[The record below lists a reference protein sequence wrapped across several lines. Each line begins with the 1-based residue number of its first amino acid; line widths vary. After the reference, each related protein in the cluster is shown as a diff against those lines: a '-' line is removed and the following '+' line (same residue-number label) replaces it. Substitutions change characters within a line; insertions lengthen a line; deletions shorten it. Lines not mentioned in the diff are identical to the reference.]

1 MVSKTRT
8 MRAIK
13 EKIKGI
19 LMEEELL
26 CDMFNGLV
34 DMGEMDDKSLSELR
48 KRTEN
53 PTLYQDKIITL
64 SKEEIMKNPYLE
76 NITVPYE
83 SSNNLRY
90 TQRRL
95 RPRTVTVY
103 DKKKRDV
110 NTLRQINSYFICDER
125 LRFPGIIEG
134 DNLSC
139 WMTVE
144 PIEINTFKDFIDEA
158 TGDVLLIGCGLG
170 YVAYMLSRKEDVK
183 SITVVDNNED
193 VLELFNTHILPQ
205 FENKDKIRTI
215 KSDGIKYLKDNDL
228 RTFDHINVDI
238 WYDTCDMIHPYLKC
252 LEIENT
258 NSTVK
263 FSYWLEDE
271 LKEGLQ
277 KSILC
282 AISEFPTEELLINKI
297 GEDIVR
303 QTSIRTFEDIQNLI
317 DIKDMRT
324 LMYSWYTDN
333 KSVAKTHEI
342 IDTSRM
348 NEAKEAAKMFIKQK

>member
-8 MRAIK
+8 MRTIK

-19 LMEEELL
+19 LTEEELL
-26 CDMFNGLV
+26 CEMFNGLV
-34 DMGEMDDKSLSELR
+34 DMGEMDDNTLAELR
-48 KRTEN
+48 KKAEN
-53 PTLYQDKIITL
+53 PTLYQSEIITL
-64 SKEEIMKNPYLE
+64 SKADIMQNPYLA

-95 RPRTVTVY
+95 RPRIVTVY
-103 DKKKRDV
+103 DKKKRDI

-144 PIEINTFKDFIDEA
+144 PIEINTFKDFVDEA

-183 SITVVDNNED
+183 SITIVDDNED
-193 VLELFNTHILPQ
+193 VLSLFNTHILPQ
-205 FENKDKIRTI
+205 FENKDRIRTV
-215 KSDGIKYLKDNDL
+215 KSDGLEYLKNSSL
-228 RTFDHINVDI
+228 KAFDHINVDI
-238 WYDTCDMIHPYLKC
+238 WYDTCDMIYPYLKC
-252 LEIENT
+252 LEIERENPE
-258 NSTVK
+258 VK
-263 FSYWLEDE
+263 FSYWLEEE

-282 AISEFPTEELLINKI
+282 AISEFPTEGLLINRI
-297 GEDIVR
+297 GEDLVSK
-303 QTSIRTFEDIQNLI
+303 TTIRTFEDIQNLV

-324 LMYSWYTDN
+324 LMYSWYADN
-333 KSVAKTHEI
+333 KGVVDAHKI
-342 IDTSRM
+342 VDTSRM
-348 NEAKEAAKMFIKQK
+348 NEAKEAVKSLFKQK